1 MRLSQLQ
8 KYIILVVSGERGVF
22 KRDSL
27 RAFYKQ
33 QKNRPSRND
42 QQSIITKSI
51 ERLIDK
57 ELLVGYGRRTPK
69 KLFID
74 EIRLTK
80 KGRVIAKKLLG
91 EQQTL
96 PLRVRKI
103 SKKK

>member
-8 KYIILVVSGERGVF
+8 KYIILVMLGERGAF

-27 RAFYKQ
+27 RVFYRQ
-33 QKNRPSRND
+33 QKNKPSKKD
-42 QQSIITKSI
+42 QHSIISKSI
-51 ERLIDK
+51 ERLINR

-69 KLFID
+69 KWFID

-80 KGRVIAKKLLG
+80 KGQVIAKKLQG
-91 EQQTL
+91 EQQVL
-96 PLRVRKI
+96 PLRVRNN

>member
-8 KYIILVVSGERGVF
+8 KYIILIVSGERGVF

-27 RAFYKQ
+27 HAFYKQ
-33 QKNRPSRND
+33 QKNKPSKND

-51 ERLIDK
+51 ERLIDG
-57 ELLVGYGRRTPK
+57 ELIVGYGRRTPK
-69 KLFID
+69 KWFID

-80 KGRVIAKKLLG
+80 KGRVIAKKLQG
-91 EQQTL
+91 EQQRL
-96 PLRVRKI
+96 PLRVQNV

>member
-8 KYIILVVSGERGVF
+8 KYIILVVSGERGAF
-22 KRDSL
+22 KRESL
-27 RAFYKQ
+27 RAFYKK
-33 QKNRPSRND
+33 QKNKPNKND
-42 QQSIITKSI
+42 QQSIITKSL

-69 KLFID
+69 KWFID

-80 KGRVIAKKLLG
+80 KGLVIAKKLQG
-91 EQQTL
+91 EQQML
-96 PLRVRKI
+96 PLRVRNV